1 LGFLLARLPRH
12 PWRGGIALFNEEKAV
27 FNLVGKRYL
36 FLIISLIVIVP
47 GTLSLIFK
55 GLNLGIDFTQ
65 GTNIELR
72 PRAAL
77 TTTQI
82 NTLVKPL
89 NLQALQIVP
98 GNNSSV
104 PGNQNVWVRLNTRID
119 TNVQNTITQALQGKY
134 NTASSTLSVTFD
146 DLSLNPLSGTGQP
159 TTVTVVNITKFATGV
174 TPKISDIQ
182 SLLAKLPDTSNPAK
196 GPPTSTP
203 TPTPTT
209 TPTTTPTGT
218 ATTTPTVTSTPKS
231 TATATPTATAKP
243 SSSPVVGVSPTPTTT
258 DTNPSNIAVK
268 VAGIYQGATTQTITF
283 LTLSIVNSNALLKLL
298 STFANHNNNF
308 VYVLDNATV
317 SASVASETTRN
328 AFLAV
333 LAASAFILLYI
344 SFAFRKVTRPWRY
357 GACAIIALLHD
368 VLVVLGVFSILG
380 WTLHVQVDALF
391 ITALLTVVGFSVH
404 DTIVVFDRIR
414 ENMTRRTSETF
425 EQVVN
430 ASLVQTMARSLNT
443 SLTVLFTLSALTLFG
458 GTTIRVFSL
467 ALLIGILSGTYSSI
481 FNASMLLVMWERNEF
496 VFKFFNRSPAAR
508 TPGGREVRE
517 LTRTRG

>member
-1 LGFLLARLPRH
+1 M
-12 PWRGGIALFNEEKAV
+12 

-36 FLIISLIVIVP
+36 FLIISLIVIIP
-47 GTLSLIFK
+47 GTLSLIFR

-77 TTTQI
+77 TIPQI
-82 NTLVKPL
+82 NTLLKPL
-89 NLQALQIVP
+89 NLQSLQVVP
-98 GNNSSV
+98 GSNTSL
-104 PGNQNVWVRLNTRID
+104 PGNQNIWVRLSTRID
-119 TNVQNTITQALQGKY
+119 TNVQDAITKALQGKY
-134 NTASSTLSVTFD
+134 NTANSTLSVTFD
-146 DLSLNPLSGTGQP
+146 DLLLDPLSGTGKA
-159 TTVTVVNITKFATGV
+159 TTVTVVTVTKFATGV
-174 TPKISDIQ
+174 TPKISDIE
-182 SLLAKLPDTSNPAK
+182 SLLANLPDTSNPGK
-196 GPPTSTP
+196 GGPTSTP
-203 TPTPTT
+203 TAATTT
-209 TPTTTPTGT
+209 TP
-218 ATTTPTVTSTPKS
+218 ATTPTVSP
-231 TATATPTATAKP
+231 TATTAVNSTATPTATTTPKATATATGTATP
-243 SSSPVVGVSPTPTTT
+243 NSSPVVSVSPTATPT
-258 DTNPSNIAVK
+258 DTNPSNIPVK
-268 VAGIYQGATTQTITF
+268 VAQVYQGATTQTVTF
-283 LTLSIVNSNALLKLL
+283 LTLSLINSNDLLKLKAL
-298 STFANHNNNF
+298 FANSNSNY

-344 SFAFRKVTRPWRY
+344 SFAFRKVVRPWRY

-368 VLVVLGVFSILG
+368 VLVVLGIFSILG

-481 FNASMLLVMWERNEF
+481 FNASMLLVMWERGEF
-496 VFKFFNRSPAAR
+496 VFKFFNRSKVTR
-508 TPGGREVRE
+508 TPDGREVRE

>member
-1 LGFLLARLPRH
+1 
-12 PWRGGIALFNEEKAV
+12 V

-47 GTLSLIFK
+47 GTLSLLVK

-77 TTTQI
+77 TSQQAGA
-82 NTLVKPL
+82 LVKPL
-89 NLQALQIVP
+89 NLQSLQIIP

-104 PGNQNVWVRLNTRID
+104 PGNQDIWVRLNTRID
-119 TNVQNTITQALQGKY
+119 TNVQKTITQTLQAKY
-134 NTASSTLSVTFD
+134 TSALSVIYN
-146 DLSLNPLSGTGQP
+146 DLTLNPTSGSGKAS
-159 TTVTVVNITKFATGV
+159 TVTVVNITKFPTNA

-182 SLLAKLPDTSNPAK
+182 ALLAKLPDTSDPTK

-203 TPTPTT
+203 TPA
-209 TPTTTPTGT
+209 
-218 ATTTPTVTSTPKS
+218 ATTTPTSTPTAS
-231 TATATPTATAKP
+231 PTTTVTATATPTGTPKSTPTA
-243 SSSPVVGVSPTPTTT
+243 SSSPIVGVSPTPTTT
-258 DTNPSNIAVK
+258 NTNPSNIPVNVTAV
-268 VAGIYQGATTQTITF
+268 YQGQTTQTITF
-283 LTLSIVNSNALLKLL
+283 LTTSVVDASNLLKME
-298 STFANHNNNF
+298 SIFANHNNNY
-308 VYVLDNATV
+308 VTVLDNATV

-333 LAASAFILLYI
+333 LAASVFILLYI

-414 ENMTRRTSETF
+414 ENMTRRTTETF

-458 GTTIRVFSL
+458 GTTIRTFTL
-467 ALLIGILSGTYSSI
+467 ALLIGIFSGTYSSI
-481 FNASMLLVMWERNEF
+481 FNASMLLVMWERGEF
-496 VFKFFNRSPAAR
+496 IFKYFRR
-508 TPGGREVRE
+508 TPPSRTPEGREARE
-517 LTRTRG
+517 LSRTRG